1 LSDAAPEVLDGVPV
15 VAEPSAAAVAPVATP
30 RQVAALA
37 ATGFVAGA
45 TAVMVVERRRR
56 RGGLLPFRRRRRGP
70 RKGVLGEI
78 VGSNAFLVEV
88 HLLRRD

>member
-1 LSDAAPEVLDGVPV
+1 LTDAAPEVLDGVPV
-15 VAEPSAAAVAPVATP
+15 VAEPSAAAVAPLATP
-30 RQVAALA
+30 RQAAALA

-45 TAVMVVERRRR
+45 TAVIVVERRRR
-56 RGGLLPFRRRRRGP
+56 RGGLLPSRRRRGR